1 MAKTDILTATETYGK
16 AKTAFNIS
24 LSQAANAR
32 EAAMLGLGAD
42 LTSQSGNVIT
52 PKRAGELLGG
62 AGLGE
67 GTTMTTG
74 FGEGA
79 LPTIQKEQTASVGE
93 AAQALTERGVG
104 GESGLAKQSKLV
116 IGDTGALATQA
127 AVQEAQAKVAEANA
141 GQAAAGMDVVESEAA
156 LETTRGKVA
165 QTPKQKAAAAA
176 KAKQAAAKKRGS
188 ARAAAN
194 AKAVAAGKPKPYA
207 PTGKPTPPPAPRKKR

>member
-1 MAKTDILTATETYGK
+1 
-16 AKTAFNIS
+16 
-24 LSQAANAR
+24 
-32 EAAMLGLGAD
+32 
-42 LTSQSGNVIT
+42 
-52 PKRAGELLGG
+52 
-62 AGLGE
+62 
-67 GTTMTTG
+67 MTTG

-104 GESGLAKQSKLV
+104 GSSGLAKQSKLV
-116 IGDTGALATQA
+116 IGDTGDLATQA

-176 KAKQAAAKKRGS
+176 KAKQEAAKKRGS